1 MTNPANP
8 KILIL
13 ESNGARID
21 HTRELFARQGWDVH
35 CESVSKTALQ
45 RLESSKARPFNLF
58 ISNFKLPKMEGDD
71 IHKHAKV
78 ISPMTQR
85 MLMVPADEPEMVIRA
100 INKGGINSCIV
111 YPFLDEDLI
120 NQAKHCLAQFQR
132 SMRRRQLKRVTQ
144 HQNKQLFQIAQK
156 MKKKDEAA
164 QKRIGE
170 KKTSVLMHRSTLRKA
185 LKQKGMDQSITLES
199 RLEQYNITVAPES
212 LAKDFFSLCD
222 YIKALFDSTAS
233 KTDLDPTAFDLNA
246 LVLTQGQA
254 ELPGKEAAD
263 AGAADTA
270 GENFLPD
277 LVQRILKLAF
287 SAKPDPGI
295 APSFEIPGAQ
305 KEEKDETPV
314 LNSCFKI
321 QISNDKTTAS
331 IQKIKGTTLPGMIP
345 LSTLL
350 DYLRDQEITFGIIE
364 DAAIEAWISNLETE
378 DRALVV
384 ARGEAAVASQ
394 DGHIKFH
401 FKKDYTNPGKLQS
414 DGTID
419 FRDRGTIPYV
429 HKGDLLAEKTP
440 AKEGKQ
446 GIDVF
451 GNPILV
457 EEPLDP
463 IFIAGSGTE
472 IKEGTLTMYAA
483 LDGQPHVDAMGN
495 ITVNPELMI
504 KGDVDFKTGNIDFNG
519 NIIVNGIVKEG
530 FTVKGISLTAQEI
543 EGATIELS
551 GDLHISD
558 GITEATIISVG
569 NVHAKFINHSTV
581 TGFGD
586 LYIQREIIDSTVTI
600 SGACQNSSGH
610 IISSKI
616 AAKLGI
622 EAGKIGTASSKPALL
637 KVGVDEHIQK
647 KIQTIDDQL
656 EGSLTRLQEL
666 KEKIKSIET
675 QDQELYEQIT
685 KKAQIQDSAQN
696 ETREI
701 TQALPFLTRDNDAA
715 GLQKAALQIKK
726 LSESAETAEQELNK
740 IFEIQDRYARQIEQ
754 LKEQIH
760 HVERQNK
767 TYVLEKKGLKEFADK
782 TPPLPRLLVNGKI
795 TQATVIQGP
804 NSSITLREDLS
815 RSQIQE
821 KSMMEEGQ
829 YFHEMNVSNL

>member
-1 MTNPANP
+1 M
-8 KILIL
+8 
-13 ESNGARID
+13 
-21 HTRELFARQGWDVH
+21 
-35 CESVSKTALQ
+35 
-45 RLESSKARPFNLF
+45 
-58 ISNFKLPKMEGDD
+58 
-71 IHKHAKV
+71 
-78 ISPMTQR
+78 
-85 MLMVPADEPEMVIRA
+85 
-100 INKGGINSCIV
+100 
-111 YPFLDEDLI
+111 
-120 NQAKHCLAQFQR
+120 
-132 SMRRRQLKRVTQ
+132 
-144 HQNKQLFQIAQK
+144 
-156 MKKKDEAA
+156 
-164 QKRIGE
+164 
-170 KKTSVLMHRSTLRKA
+170 
-185 LKQKGMDQSITLES
+185 
-199 RLEQYNITVAPES
+199 
-212 LAKDFFSLCD
+212 
-222 YIKALFDSTAS
+222 
-233 KTDLDPTAFDLNA
+233 
-246 LVLTQGQA
+246 
-254 ELPGKEAAD
+254 
-263 AGAADTA
+263 
-270 GENFLPD
+270 
-277 LVQRILKLAF
+277 
-287 SAKPDPGI
+287 
-295 APSFEIPGAQ
+295 APSFEISDAEGQ
-305 KEEKDETPV
+305 DKEEDEITV
-314 LNSCFKI
+314 LDSYFKI
-321 QISNDKTTAS
+321 QISKDKTTAA
-331 IQKIKGTTLPGMIP
+331 IQKTKEIKLPGMMQV
-345 LSTLL
+345 STLL
-350 DYLRDQEITFGIIE
+350 DFLRDQEITFGIIE
-364 DAAIEAWISNLETE
+364 DEAIQAWISNLETT
-378 DRALVV
+378 DKALVV
-384 ARGEAAVASQ
+384 ARGKAAVASE

-401 FKKDYTNPGKLQS
+401 FKNDYTNPGKLQS

-419 FRDRGTIPYV
+419 FRDRGAIPYV

-446 GIDVF
+446 GMDVF

-457 EEPLDP
+457 EEPVDP
-463 IFIAGSGTE
+463 IFIAGNGTE
-472 IKEGTLTMYAA
+472 IKEETLTMYAA

-600 SGACQNSSGH
+600 SGACQNSAGH

-622 EAGKIGTASSKPALL
+622 EAGKIGTPSSKPALL

-685 KKAQIQDSAQN
+685 KKAQIQDKAQN

-701 TQALPFLTRDNDAA
+701 TQALPFLTRDNDTA

-726 LSESAETAEQELNK
+726 LSESSEAAEQELNK

-760 HVERQNK
+760 YIERQNK
-767 TYVLEKKGLKEFADK
+767 KYVLEKKGLKEFADK

-795 TQATVIQGP
+795 IQGTVIQGP
-804 NSSITLREDLS
+804 NSSMTLREDLS

-821 KSMMEEGQ
+821 KSMMEDGQ
-829 YFHEMNVSNL
+829 YFHEMNVSDL